1 MSSPGLLLPF
11 DPQENDNP
19 CLLLALQYHYVAV
32 ATGALVIFPL
42 QSITDGN
49 NTVIWCGIE
58 RQGLYSFAKSEWKMA
73 RSRKASKEETEK

>member
-1 MSSPGLLLPF
+1 MIIHAYCLPYSISAC
-11 DPQENDNP
+11 E
-19 CLLLALQYHYVAV
+19 

-42 QSITDGN
+42 QSTDGN

-73 RSRKASKEETEK
+73 RSRKASEEETEK